1 MSRFEMIIKGDNRL
15 SSEER
20 YLVLA
25 LYIEVVLYQN
35 EIVNVKV
42 STLISD
48 FGATTKVVKNV
59 VEYLVKKKNIKLVNL
74 PSKARQLIFSQDD
87 IATLVEEW
95 TKLPSW
101 KQDSILGLFEPEK
114 RKILIPKKI
123 KILIPKKIKGSSSNV
138 GALRNSN
145 LLLLYILI
153 LHSNDVGLVKKLS
166 HKSIRFMMGGIS
178 EDRLKSQIMTLKKTN
193 YLLNSVGGASG
204 KYLFGK
210 RSGVIFLNLMKI
222 QQPSFSLDDGSEIEV
237 NGIELK
243 NSLFPSLAI
252 MLIGSFCHKNNCDYT
267 YKKMGLRLSIRD
279 KLVDDASNITP
290 ILFNSIFDGRTD
302 VLLQLE
308 IEKLVSKL
316 LSNFGGVNEKELN
329 EFINKLCKVNDLFSD
344 KYKIQKEYNNEL
356 KAFETIIK
364 EIVINIAS
372 TVINCL
378 KLEPS
383 IVNGKHLIV
392 HPHELEFS
400 TLSSMRSKFYIV
412 SRLSDD
418 SLALSLIE
426 YSYVVMYKESKCI
439 NRKNGWKLKVKRY
452 T

>member
-1 MSRFEMIIKGDNRL
+1 MEFMVRFKLRVKEDNSL
-15 SSEER
+15 SPEEW
-20 YLVLA
+20 YLVLS

-35 EIVNVKV
+35 EIVNVEV
-42 STLISD
+42 SRLVSD
-48 FGATTKVVKNV
+48 FGSTTKVVKNV

-95 TKLPSW
+95 ARFPSW

-123 KILIPKKIKGSSSNV
+123 EGSSSNV
-138 GALRNSN
+138 EALRNSN
-145 LLLLYILI
+145 LLLMYILI

-166 HKSIRFMMGGIS
+166 HKSIRLMMGGIS
-178 EDRLKSQIMTLKKTN
+178 EDRLKSQIKTLKKTN

-222 QQPSFSLDDGSEIEV
+222 QRPSFSFDGGSEIEV
-237 NGIELK
+237 NGVELK

-308 IEKLVSKL
+308 VEKLVSKL
-316 LSNFGGVNEKELN
+316 LSNFGGVNEKELD
-329 EFINKLCKVNDLFSD
+329 EFINNLCKMNDLFSD
-344 KYKIQKEYNNEL
+344 KYKIQKECDNEL

-392 HPHELEFS
+392 YPHELEFS

-426 YSYVVMYKESKCI
+426 YSYVVRYKQNEHI
-439 NRKNGWKLKVKRY
+439 NRKNGWELKVKRY